1 MTGIGMGG
9 PAPMTGIAIIGMAG
23 RFPGAP
29 DLPALW
35 ALLESGREGIT
46 RLDRAAL
53 LAEGVPAATIDD
65 SRYVPAAAALEG
77 IDRFDAAFW
86 GIAPHEAELMDPQQ
100 RILLEV
106 AWHALED
113 AHCDPR
119 RTDAQIGVFIGSAI
133 STYLLFRL
141 RSQIEGPSRA
151 GQLLAMAGNDK
162 DYAATQ
168 LAYRLDLKGPAIAV
182 QTACSS
188 SLVAIHLAC
197 QSLLSGECDIAI
209 AGGVSIR
216 VPHQVGYR
224 HEEGG
229 MLSPDG
235 HCRSFAEGAAGTVFG
250 SGCGLVVLRRAE
262 DAGQDRIR
270 ALILGTAVN
279 NDGSHKVGFAAP
291 SQDRQAA
298 VIAEAMAVAGV
309 TPADIGHVEGHGTGT
324 PIGDPIEVAALS
336 AAYRGAAPGSVALGS
351 LKSAIGHT
359 ETAAGVAGLIKT
371 VLMLERGMIAPTLH
385 AAEPSRR
392 IPWAETPFRLATALR
407 PWTERRI
414 GGVSSFG
421 IGGTNAHAVVA
432 AAPGRDVAAAPGRS
446 AVARQ
451 ASPRLILSARDEAA
465 LGALRAA
472 YAARLAAPGADFAAI
487 AAAAARR
494 PRLPITL
501 VADSAA
507 ALADS
512 VPSRDPPPEPPPATG
527 VPVDLPPYP
536 FQRRRHW
543 AATPRLG
550 APIPLPSGET
560 LHIATPEPW
569 LRQHVVDGIPLLPG
583 AWHLAVLAEAGAT
596 TVTDLAFTA
605 PLPLDAAQAIQLW
618 RDADGRFR
626 VMAEVARSWRQ
637 IAEAR
642 AAPAT
647 PPGTP
652 FAVTPAG
659 QEDGA
664 GWAAELAQAGL
675 DFGPAFRRILR
686 LGREAGAA
694 MAEIDDGAEEVAIL
708 DAGLQTL
715 GAAVRDAALGFRPAA
730 IARYARHAALDG
742 CRRILARL
750 THETAEAKTG
760 DILWLDAGGAVLA
773 EARGVECRRAV
784 AGASGLVFTMG
795 WRAGA
800 DPALTAPHEALER
813 FAARF
818 IRDGLAAMP
827 QPVRPVLAALLAPH
841 AAAADQAGDP
851 AAGCA
856 ALARQFP
863 AQAAEIALVA
873 RCGAALPEVLAGR
886 QDPLALLFG
895 DGGPDGAYRESPLAR
910 HLNAVAAAVARGA
923 RRVIE
928 IGGGTGATTAALR
941 AALPQADYLFTD
953 IGAGFLDAAAL
964 RFGVGTARLDISADP
979 TTQGIALA
987 AHDLVVAAN
996 VLHAAPDLRAA
1007 IRHAV
1012 ALLAP
1017 GGRLLLV
1024 EGTGPL
1030 ARLDLTFGLTEG
1042 WTHRTDHALRPDH
1055 PLLPAARWCELLREA
1070 GLDNPVVVAE
1080 LGGQAVVTA
1089 TSAARPWI
1097 SLAPGQDLTA
1107 APIAGVIAPASLAA
1121 EALVALADALAA
1133 RPEAP
1138 RLLLATRMAEA
1149 VNTGEVPDQ
1158 AAAGLGGLL
1167 RTLAREYPSLAART
1181 VDLDGIGDEA
1191 ALAVECALADG
1202 EDRVAWRRGQR
1213 HLARLSRPH
1222 PAAATGPAVLTAAL
1236 DLAPRDPPRPGP
1248 GEVLV
1253 RVRAAGL
1260 NFKDALAAAG
1270 HVPAVGPGL
1279 GGEAA
1284 GEVLALG
1291 EGVTGLREGD
1301 AVLAVAPGALAT
1313 HLLADARLVLPLPPA
1328 LSFAQAAALPIAGVT
1343 AWHALRHLAPLRP
1356 GMRVLIH
1363 AATGGVGSIALR
1375 LARAAGATII
1385 ATAGSEA
1392 RRAVLREDGIAEVL
1406 DSRAAD
1412 MGDIAPLDVVLGALP
1427 PALRDAALDRLR
1439 PGGTYV
1445 EIGRLGIATPAAV
1458 AARRPDIA
1466 YHIVALDQVEAPV
1479 FAALLR
1485 DLLAAVEADPSLL
1498 PPVTALPLS
1507 AAPGALQSMLRAEH
1521 RGKLVAIPGL
1531 PHRIRGDRSYLVTG
1545 ATGGLGPAIVAWL
1558 RHRGAGGVL
1567 RLARRGDPAPDLVL
1581 GDVTDPAALAAV
1593 NDRAAT
1599 LGLPPIG
1606 GVIHAAGLLE
1616 DGLAAR
1622 LKPGAFARVAAPK
1635 CGGLSAILR
1644 AWPRLDLLVGFSS
1657 AGALFGSSGQAA
1669 HTAASAALD
1678 AALRAAWA
1686 GGIGAVAVDWGAWRG
1701 IGAAAARGVDL
1712 GDAGMGDFSPAEA
1725 FEALDLILAQGLPQA
1740 AVLPLRPEALRKAG
1754 VPPLLRDLLDAPPA
1768 ADAPRPAAPEPA
1780 AVVAPEDRRA
1790 WLRDRIAGECASLL
1804 SIPGPIDPRRPLQE
1818 YGLDSLGSLELRNRL
1833 GRIAGAALPATL
1845 LFNHPSIAAIAEHL
1859 AVTHFGL
1866 PAEAAP
1872 AKPEAAPT
1880 PDDLTTASEE
1890 DLDAALAGFAALLGE
1905 ETP

>member
-1 MTGIGMGG
+1 
-9 PAPMTGIAIIGMAG
+9 MTGIAITGMAG

-29 DLPALW
+29 DIHALW
-35 ALLESGREGIT
+35 SLLEQRREGIT
-46 RLDRAAL
+46 RLDRARL
-53 LAEGVPAATIDD
+53 LAEGVPAAILDD
-65 SRYVPAAAALEG
+65 ARYVPAAAALEG
-77 IDRFDAAFW
+77 IDRFDAGFW
-86 GIAPHEAELMDPQQ
+86 GIAPHEAALMDPQQ
-100 RILLEV
+100 RILLET

-119 RTDAQIGVFIGSAI
+119 RSDAQIGVFIGSAI

-141 RSQIEGPSRA
+141 RAQIEGPSRA

-262 DAGQDRIR
+262 DAGHDRIR

-279 NDGSHKVGFAAP
+279 NDGSSKVGFAAP

-309 TPADIGHVEGHGTGT
+309 TPAEIGHVEGHGTGT
-324 PIGDPIEVAALS
+324 PIGDPIEVAAL
-336 AAYRGAAPGSVALGS
+336 AAAFRGAAPGSVALGS

-371 VLMLERGMIAPTLH
+371 VLMLERGVIAPTLH
-385 AAEPSRR
+385 AQEPSRR
-392 IPWAETPFRLATALR
+392 IPWAETPFRLAATPRA
-407 PWTERRI
+407 WTEKRI

-432 AAPGRDVAAAPGRS
+432 AAPARGP
-446 AVARQ
+446 VARQ
-451 ASPRLILSARDEAA
+451 ASPRLVISAKDSAA
-465 LGALRAA
+465 LEALRTA
-472 YAARLAAPGADFAAI
+472 YAARLATPGANFAAI

-494 PRLPITL
+494 PLLPLAL

-507 ALADS
+507 ALATATP
-512 VPSRDPPPEPPPATG
+512 VPHPPPETSPGG

-550 APIPLPSGET
+550 AAIPLPSGET
-560 LHIATPEPW
+560 LRIATPEPW
-569 LRQHVVDGIPLLPG
+569 LRDHVVDGTPLLPG
-583 AWHLAVLAEAGAT
+583 AWHLALLAEAGAAA
-596 TVTDLAFTA
+596 VTDLAFTA
-605 PLPLDAAQAIQLW
+605 PLPLDGAPSIQLW
-618 RDADGRFR
+618 QDAEGRFR
-626 VMAEVARSWRQ
+626 VMAEAAGSWRQ
-637 IAEAR
+637 VAEAR
-642 AAPAT
+642 RAEPA
-647 PPGTP
+647 PPGAT
-652 FAVTPAG
+652 FAVTPTDRI
-659 QEDGA
+659 DGA
-664 GWAAELAQAGL
+664 AWAETLAGAGL
-675 DFGPAFRRILR
+675 AFGPAFRRITR
-686 LGREAGAA
+686 LGRGADAVVADIDEEA
-694 MAEIDDGAEEVAIL
+694 EDVAIL
-708 DAGLQTL
+708 DAGLQAL

-730 IARYARHAALDG
+730 IARFARHAPLDS
-742 CRRILARL
+742 CRRIVARL
-750 THETAEAKTG
+750 TEDGAETKTG
-760 DILWLDAGGAVLA
+760 DILWLDAAGAVLA
-773 EARGVECRRAV
+773 EARGVACRRAGTA
-784 AGASGLVFTMG
+784 AGDLVFTLG
-795 WRAGA
+795 WRPAT
-800 DPALTAPHEALER
+800 DPALTEPHEALER
-813 FAARF
+813 LARLF
-818 IRDGLAAMP
+818 IRDGLAAVP
-827 QPVRPVLAALLAPH
+827 APARPALARLLAPH
-841 AAAADQAGDP
+841 AAAAGPAEDA
-851 AAGCA
+851 AAGCT

-873 RCGAALPEVLAGR
+873 RCGAALPDVLAGR

-895 DGGPDGAYRESPLAR
+895 DGAPDGAYRDSPLAR

-953 IGAGFLDAAAL
+953 IGAGFLDAAARRL
-964 RFGVGTARLDISADP
+964 GVATARLDISADP
-979 TTQGIALA
+979 AAQGIEPGR
-987 AHDLVVAAN
+987 HDLVLAAN

-1012 ALLAP
+1012 SLLAP

-1042 WTHRTDHALRPDH
+1042 WTTRSDHDLRPHH
-1055 PLLPAARWCELLREA
+1055 PLLPAGRWCALLRDA
-1070 GLDNPVVVAE
+1070 GLADPVVVAE
-1080 LGGQAVVTA
+1080 AGGQVVITA
-1089 TSAARPWI
+1089 TRAAAPWVT
-1097 SLAPGQDLTA
+1097 LAPGA
-1107 APIAGVIAPASLAA
+1107 ALPATPIAGVIA
-1121 EALVALADALAA
+1121 EAPLPPETLIALADALAA
-1133 RPEAP
+1133 RKDSP
-1138 RLLLATRMAEA
+1138 RLLLATRGAEA
-1149 VNTGEVPDQ
+1149 VLPGEVPDPES
-1158 AAAGLGGLL
+1158 AALGGLL
-1167 RTLAREYPSLAART
+1167 RTLAREYPSLEARA
-1181 VDLDGIGDEA
+1181 VDLDDPA
-1191 ALAVECALADG
+1191 ALAVEAALADG
-1202 EDRVAWRRGQR
+1202 EDRVAWRGGQR
-1213 HLARLSRPH
+1213 HLPRLSAAH
-1222 PAAATGPAVLTAAL
+1222 PAARPGPVVLTPAL
-1236 DLAPRDPPRPGP
+1236 ALAPLDPPRPGP
-1248 GEVLV
+1248 GQVLL
-1253 RVRAAGL
+1253 RIRAAGL
-1260 NFKDALAAAG
+1260 NFKDALTAAG
-1270 HVPAVGPGL
+1270 HVPAIGPGL

-1291 EGVTGLREGD
+1291 EGVAGLRAGD
-1301 AVLAVAPGALAT
+1301 PVVAVAPGALAT
-1313 HLLADARLVLPLPPA
+1313 HVVADARLVLPLPPG
-1328 LSFAQAAALPIAGVT
+1328 LSFARAAGLPIAGVT

-1356 GMRVLIH
+1356 GQRVLIH
-1363 AATGGVGSIALR
+1363 AATGGVGGIALR

-1392 RRAVLREDGIAEVL
+1392 RRAALREDGIAEVL
-1406 DSRAAD
+1406 DSRAASL
-1412 MGDIAPLDVVLGALP
+1412 GDTAPIDVVLGALP
-1427 PALRDAALDRLR
+1427 AALRDAALDRLR

-1445 EIGRLGIATPAAV
+1445 EIGRLGIASPAKV

-1485 DLLAAVEADPSLL
+1485 ELLAAVAADPSLL
-1498 PPVTALPLS
+1498 PPVTALPLT
-1507 AAPGALQSMLRAEH
+1507 AAPEALQSMLRAEH
-1521 RGKLVAIPGL
+1521 RGKLVAIPAL
-1531 PHRIRGDRSYLVTG
+1531 PHAIRADRSYLVTG

-1558 RHRGAGGVL
+1558 RQRGAGGVL

-1581 GDVTDPAALAAV
+1581 GDVTDPASLAATTA
-1593 NDRAAT
+1593 RAAT

-1622 LKPGAFARVAAPK
+1622 LAPGAFARVAAAK
-1635 CGGLSAILR
+1635 LGGLAAIR
-1644 AWPRLDLLVGFSS
+1644 REWPRLDLLVGFSS

-1669 HTAASAALD
+1669 HTAASAGLD
-1678 AALRAAWA
+1678 AALHEAWA
-1686 GGIGAVAVDWGAWRG
+1686 AGIGAVAVDWGAWRG

-1712 GDAGMGDFSPAEA
+1712 AEAGMGDFSPAEA
-1725 FEALDLILAQGLPQA
+1725 FAALDLILAQALPQA
-1740 AVLPLRPEALRKAG
+1740 AVLPLRQAALRRAG
-1754 VPPLLRDLLDAPPA
+1754 APPLLRDLLDTPALPAPPRATA
-1768 ADAPRPAAPEPA
+1768 AEPVPE
-1780 AVVAPEDRRA
+1780 VAPADRRA
-1790 WLRDRIAGECASLL
+1790 WLRDRIAAECAGLL
-1804 SIPGPIDPRRPLQE
+1804 SLPGPIDPRRPLQE

-1845 LFNHPSIAAIAEHL
+1845 LFNHPSIAAIADHL

-1866 PAEAAP
+1866 APDAAP
-1872 AKPEAAPT
+1872 PAPDMPET
-1880 PDDLTTASEE
+1880 PDDLATASEE

-1905 ETP
+1905 DAR

>member
-29 DLPALW
+29 DLAGLW
-35 ALLESGREGIT
+35 SLLENGREGIT

-65 SRYVPAAAALEG
+65 PRYVPAAAALEG
-77 IDRFDAAFW
+77 IDRFDATFW
-86 GIAPHEAELMDPQQ
+86 GIAPHEAALMDPQQ

-141 RSQIEGPSRA
+141 RAQIEGPSRA

-279 NDGSHKVGFAAP
+279 NDGSSKVGFAAP

-309 TPADIGHVEGHGTGT
+309 SPADIGHVEGHGTGT

-336 AAYRGAAPGSVALGS
+336 AAFRGAAPGSVALGS

-371 VLMLERGMIAPTLH
+371 VLMLERGIIAPTLH

-392 IPWAETPFRLATALR
+392 IAWAETPFRLATTLR

-414 GGVSSFG
+414 GAVSSFG
-421 IGGTNAHAVVA
+421 IGGTNAHAVIA
-432 AAPGRDVAAAPGRS
+432 AAPARGR
-446 AVARQ
+446 VARQ
-451 ASPRLILSARDEAA
+451 ASPRLILSARDGTA
-465 LGALRAA
+465 LETLRAA
-472 YAARLAAPGADFAAI
+472 YAARLAEPGADFAAI

-494 PRLPITL
+494 PRLPMTL

-507 ALADS
+507 ALAAA

-550 APIPLPSGET
+550 APIALPSGET
-560 LHIATPEPW
+560 LRIATPEPW
-569 LRQHVVDGIPLLPG
+569 MRQHVVDGIPLLPG
-583 AWHLAVLAEAGAT
+583 AWHLALLAEAGAAS
-596 TVTDLAFTA
+596 VTDLAFTA
-605 PLPLDAAQAIQLW
+605 PLPLDEAQTIQLW
-618 RDADGRFR
+618 RDEDGRFR
-626 VMAEVARSWRQ
+626 VMAEVAGAWRQ
-637 IAEAR
+637 VAEAR
-642 AAPAT
+642 AAPAA
-647 PPGTP
+647 PPGAP
-652 FAVTPAG
+652 FDVTPTTL
-659 QEDGA
+659 EDGA
-664 GWAAELAQAGL
+664 TWAAGLAQAGL
-675 DFGPAFRRILR
+675 VFGPAFRPILR
-686 LGREAGAA
+686 LGREGRAA
-694 MAEIDDGAEEVAIL
+694 MAEIDEDVEEVAIL

-730 IARYARHAALDG
+730 IARFARHAALDG

-750 THETAEAKTG
+750 TDETAEGKIG
-760 DILWLDAGGAVLA
+760 DVLWLDAAGAVLA

-784 AGASGLVFTMG
+784 ASAAGLVFTLG
-795 WRAGA
+795 WREAA
-800 DPALTAPHEALER
+800 DPVLTAPHEALER

-818 IRDGLAAMP
+818 IRDGLAAVP
-827 QPVRPVLAALLAPH
+827 QPARPALTALLTPH
-841 AAAADQAGDP
+841 AAAAEATGDP
-851 AAGCA
+851 AEGCA
-856 ALARQFP
+856 DLARQFP
-863 AQAAEIALVA
+863 AQSAEIALVA
-873 RCGAALPEVLAGR
+873 CCGAALPDVLAGR

-895 DGGPDGAYRESPLAR
+895 EGAPDGAYRESPLAR
-910 HLNAVAAAVARGA
+910 HLNAMAAAVARGA

-941 AALPQADYLFTD
+941 AALPQAEYLFTD
-953 IGAGFLDAAAL
+953 IGAGFLDAAAR
-964 RFGVGTARLDISADP
+964 RFGVATARLDISTDP
-979 TTQGIALA
+979 TAQGITPA

-1042 WTHRTDHALRPDH
+1042 WTHRTDHDLRPDH
-1055 PLLPAARWCELLREA
+1055 PLLPAASWCDLLREA
-1070 GLDNPVVVAE
+1070 GLENPVVVTE
-1080 LGGQAVVTA
+1080 LGGQVVITA
-1089 TSAARPWI
+1089 TSGALPWHR
-1097 SLAPGQDLTA
+1097 LAPGMALPAEPITGIIAA
-1107 APIAGVIAPASLAA
+1107 APMPPKDLA
-1121 EALVALADALAA
+1121 ALADALAA

-1138 RLLLATRMAEA
+1138 RLLLATRLAEA
-1149 VNTGEVPDQ
+1149 VTGEVPDPD
-1158 AAAGLGGLL
+1158 AAALGGLL
-1167 RTLAREYPSLAART
+1167 RTLAREYPSLAARA
-1181 VDLDGIGDEA
+1181 VDLDGIGDDA

-1202 EDRVAWRRGQR
+1202 EDRVAWRGGQR
-1213 HLARLSRPH
+1213 HLARLSRPR
-1222 PAAATGPAVLTAAL
+1222 PAAIAGPAVLTASL
-1236 DLAPRDPPRPGP
+1236 DLAPLDPPPPGP
-1248 GEVLV
+1248 GQVLV
-1253 RVRAAGL
+1253 RVRAAGI

-1284 GEVLALG
+1284 GEVVAVG
-1291 EGVTGLREGD
+1291 EGVPGLRPGD

-1313 HLLADARLVLPLPPA
+1313 HLIADARLVLPLPRS
-1328 LSFAQAAALPIAGVT
+1328 LTFAEAAALPIAGVT

-1375 LARAAGATII
+1375 LARAAGATIV
-1385 ATAGSEA
+1385 ATAGSES
-1392 RRAVLREDGIAEVL
+1392 RRALLRAGGITEVL
-1406 DSRAAD
+1406 DSRAAGF
-1412 MGDIAPLDVVLGALP
+1412 GDIAPVDVVLGALP
-1427 PALRDAALDRLR
+1427 AALRDAALDRLR
-1439 PGGTYV
+1439 PGGCYV
-1445 EIGRLGIATPAAV
+1445 EIGRIGIATGETV

-1485 DLLAAVEADPSLL
+1485 ELLAAVETDPSLL
-1498 PPVTALPLS
+1498 PPMTALPLS

-1521 RGKLVAIPGL
+1521 RGKLVAIPDL

-1545 ATGGLGPAIVAWL
+1545 ATGGLGPAIVEWL

-1567 RLARRGDPAPDLVL
+1567 RLARRGDAASDLVT

-1593 NDRAAT
+1593 TARAAT

-1616 DGLAAR
+1616 DGLAVQLR
-1622 LKPGAFARVAAPK
+1622 PSAFARVAAPK
-1635 CGGLSAILR
+1635 GGGLAAIR
-1644 AWPRLDLLVGFSS
+1644 REWPRLDLLVGFSS

-1669 HTAASAALD
+1669 HTAASAAMD

-1686 GGIGAVAVDWGAWRG
+1686 EGIGAVAVDWGAWRG

-1712 GDAGMGDFSPAEA
+1712 AEAGMGDFSPAEA
-1725 FEALDLILAQGLPQA
+1725 FAALDLILAQGLPQA
-1740 AVLPLRPEALRKAG
+1740 AVLPLRPDALRRAG
-1754 VPPLLRDLLDAPPA
+1754 VPPLLRDLLDAPA
-1768 ADAPRPAAPEPA
+1768 APEAPRPATTEP
-1780 AVVAPEDRRA
+1780 VPDVAPEDRRA
-1790 WLRDRIAGECASLL
+1790 WLRDRIAAECAGLL
-1804 SIPGPIDPRRPLQE
+1804 SVTGPIDPRRPLQE

-1833 GRIAGAALPATL
+1833 GRIAGASLPATL
-1845 LFNHPSIAAIAEHL
+1845 LFNHPSIAAIADRL
-1859 AVTHFGL
+1859 AVTRFGL
-1866 PAEAAP
+1866 AAEAAP
-1872 AKPEAAPT
+1872 AKPEAAAT
-1880 PDDLTTASEE
+1880 PDDLATATEE